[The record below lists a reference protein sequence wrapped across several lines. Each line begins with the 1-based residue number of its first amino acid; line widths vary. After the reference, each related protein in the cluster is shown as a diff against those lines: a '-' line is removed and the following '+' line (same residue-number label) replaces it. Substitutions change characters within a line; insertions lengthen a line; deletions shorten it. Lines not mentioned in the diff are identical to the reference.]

1 MEENENI
8 NIPKFS
14 TNLVNEIFYSF
25 KDGDFIIN
33 KYELYDGKSFK
44 LKLTLDYCSY
54 IYILDEIEI
63 ALLYESSIQINKFNE
78 NRTLCQFIQSIIPN
92 GMSLLRNIV
101 KLLNGDILCY
111 SNSLGIINIEVF
123 RKNLNNNLY
132 ENQLQYFIHD
142 LDGVISINKS
152 EALGYRFDI
161 SDEYLL
167 FKVFNNENYKVKKQK
182 KTLTQEIIT
191 NKKRIYLSKPILIK
205 IYQNK
210 IISTGGNNI
219 YLFDLNNLELETTI
233 NITKRIIKILINSKR
248 ILLFTFERSE
258 IDENNLRRQEKYY
271 INNLIINYDNNDIK
285 QSNEKDITDKLGEY
299 KTLFKIFN
307 YKDNGLAI
315 INENRLIIYE
325 NYEV

>member
-1 MEENENI
+1 MEENKNI
-8 NIPKFS
+8 NIPKFRS
-14 TNLVNEIFYSF
+14 YLVVESFYSF
-25 KDGDFIIN
+25 EDGDFIIN
-33 KYELYDGKSFK
+33 DYELYDGKSFK
-44 LKLTLDYCSY
+44 LKITLDSKSRY
-54 IYILDEIEI
+54 IYMLDEKEI

-78 NRTLCQFIQSIIPN
+78 NRTLCQFLQSIIPN
-92 GMSLLRNIV
+92 GFLLLRNIE

-111 SNSLGIINIEVF
+111 SNNLGAINIEIF

-132 ENQLQYFIHD
+132 ENQFQYFTHD
-142 LDGVISINKS
+142 LDGIISINKS

-182 KTLTQEIIT
+182 KTLTQEKVT
-191 NKKRIYLSKPILIK
+191 NKKKIYLSKPILIR

-219 YLFDLNNLELETTI
+219 YIFDLDNMELETTI
-233 NITKRIIKILINSKR
+233 NISKRIIKILIGSKR
-248 ILLFTFERSE
+248 ILLFTFER
-258 IDENNLRRQEKYY
+258 INENDIKRQEKYY

-285 QSNEKDITDKLGEY
+285 QSNEKDITDKLGKY
-299 KTLFKIFN
+299 KTIFQVYN

-315 INENRLIIYE
+315 INENRHLIIYE